1 MSAISETIVREF
13 LEASGFLVQQ
23 GRKFVAPSRRHDSHI
38 DFFATY
44 PAATEPKVDLS
55 FELRPADLKH
65 VRRAVFAVKGW
76 HTETFSAAVIS
87 NSPEIFRFAQPAA
100 AKEAKKVFGTDAGFL
115 KILVAPSLPVSK
127 KLRRE
132 SVEMLNG
139 KGVDG
144 VIEFPAVLSA
154 LIDVVEKNRNYQ
166 RSDVLQ
172 LIRVMKVHGMLR
184 ERQMELFRT
193 AKPRAPRKLK
203 SYGSVV

>member
-38 DFFATY
+38 DFFATH
-44 PAATEPKVDLS
+44 PAATEPQAALP

-76 HTETFSAAVIS
+76 HTETFSAAVMA
-87 NSPEIFRFAQPAA
+87 NSPEIFRFALPAA
-100 AKEAKKVFGTDAGFL
+100 AREAEKVFGTDSGFL
-115 KILVAPSLPVSK
+115 NILVAPSLPASK

-132 SVEMLNG
+132 SIEMLRG

-144 VIEFPAVLSA
+144 VIEFPTVLSA
-154 LIDVVEKNRNYQ
+154 LIDGVEKNRNYQ

-172 LIRVMKVHGMLR
+172 LIRVLKAHGMLQ

-193 AKPRAPRKLK
+193 AKPRAARKPK
-203 SYGSVV
+203 S

>member
-38 DFFATY
+38 DFFATH
-44 PAATEPKVDLS
+44 PAAEPKAALP

-76 HTETFSAAVIS
+76 HTETFSAAVMA
-87 NSPEIFRFAQPAA
+87 NSPEIFRFALPAA
-100 AKEAKKVFGTDAGFL
+100 AREAEKVFGTDSGFL
-115 KILVAPSLPVSK
+115 NILVAPSLPASK

-132 SVEMLNG
+132 SIEMLRG

-154 LIDVVEKNRNYQ
+154 LIDGVEKNRNYQ
-166 RSDVLQ
+166 RSDILQ
-172 LIRVMKVHGMLR
+172 LIRVLKAHGMLR
-184 ERQMELFRT
+184 ERQMELFRA
-193 AKPRAPRKLK
+193 AKPRAARKPK
-203 SYGSVV
+203 S

>member
-38 DFFATY
+38 DFFATH
-44 PAATEPKVDLS
+44 PAATESKAALP

-76 HTETFSAAVIS
+76 HTETFSAAVMA
-87 NSPEIFRFAQPAA
+87 NSPEIFRFALPAA
-100 AKEAKKVFGTDAGFL
+100 AREAEKVFGTDSGFL
-115 KILVAPSLPVSK
+115 NILVAPSLPASK

-132 SVEMLNG
+132 SIEMLRG

-154 LIDVVEKNRNYQ
+154 LIDGVEKNRNYQ
-166 RSDVLQ
+166 RSDILQ
-172 LIRVMKVHGMLR
+172 LIRVLKAHGMLR
-184 ERQMELFRT
+184 EQQMELFRA
-193 AKPRAPRKLK
+193 AKPRAARKPK
-203 SYGSVV
+203 S

>member
-13 LEASGFLVQQ
+13 LEARGFLVQQ

-38 DFFATY
+38 DFFATH
-44 PAATEPKVDLS
+44 PAASEPEAALP
-55 FELRPADLKH
+55 FELRPADLNQI
-65 VRRAVFAVKGW
+65 RRAVFAVKGW
-76 HTETFSAAVIS
+76 HTETFSAAVMA

-100 AKEAKKVFGTDAGFL
+100 AKEAEKVFGTDAVFL
-115 KILVAPSLPVSK
+115 KILVAPSLPSTK

-132 SVEMLNG
+132 SIEMFRS

-154 LIDVVEKNRNYQ
+154 LMDDVEKNRNYQ

-172 LIRVMKVHGMLR
+172 LIRVLKAHGMLR
-184 ERQMELFRT
+184 ERQMELFRA
-193 AKPRAPRKLK
+193 AKPRVARKPK
-203 SYGSVV
+203 P

>member
-38 DFFATY
+38 DFFATH
-44 PAATEPKVDLS
+44 PAATAPKSALP

-76 HTETFSAAVIS
+76 HTETFSAAVMA
-87 NSPEIFRFAQPAA
+87 NSPEIFRFALPAA
-100 AKEAKKVFGTDAGFL
+100 AREAEKVFGTDSGFL
-115 KILVAPSLPVSK
+115 NILVAPSLPASK

-132 SVEMLNG
+132 SIEMLRG

-144 VIEFPAVLSA
+144 VIEFSTVLSA
-154 LIDVVEKNRNYQ
+154 LIDGEEKNRNYQ

-172 LIRVMKVHGMLR
+172 LIRVLKAHGMLR
-184 ERQMELFRT
+184 ERQMELFRA
-193 AKPRAPRKLK
+193 AKPRAARKPK
-203 SYGSVV
+203 S

>member
-38 DFFATY
+38 DFFATH
-44 PAATEPKVDLS
+44 PAAAEPKAALP

-76 HTETFSAAVIS
+76 HTETFSAAVMA
-87 NSPEIFRFAQPAA
+87 NSPEIFRFALPAA
-100 AKEAKKVFGTDAGFL
+100 AREAEKVFGTDSGFL
-115 KILVAPSLPVSK
+115 NILVAPSLPASK

-132 SVEMLNG
+132 SIEMLRG

-144 VIEFPAVLSA
+144 VIEFPTVLSA
-154 LIDVVEKNRNYQ
+154 LIDGVEKNRNYQ

-172 LIRVMKVHGMLR
+172 LIRVLKAHGMLR
-184 ERQMELFRT
+184 ERQMELFRA
-193 AKPRAPRKLK
+193 AKPRAARKPK
-203 SYGSVV
+203 S

>member
-38 DFFATY
+38 DFFATP
-44 PAATEPKVDLS
+44 PAAAEPKAALP

-76 HTETFSAAVIS
+76 HTETFSAAVMA
-87 NSPEIFRFAQPAA
+87 NSPEIFRFALPAA
-100 AKEAKKVFGTDAGFL
+100 AREAEKVFGTDSGFL
-115 KILVAPSLPVSK
+115 NILVAPSLPASK

-132 SVEMLNG
+132 SIEMLRG

-144 VIEFPAVLSA
+144 VIEFPTVLSA
-154 LIDVVEKNRNYQ
+154 LIDGVEKNRNYQ

-172 LIRVMKVHGMLR
+172 LIRVLKAHGMLR
-184 ERQMELFRT
+184 ERQMELFRA
-193 AKPRAPRKLK
+193 AKPRAARKPK
-203 SYGSVV
+203 S

>member
-38 DFFATY
+38 DFFATH
-44 PAATEPKVDLS
+44 PAAAEPKAALP

-76 HTETFSAAVIS
+76 HTETFSAAVMA
-87 NSPEIFRFAQPAA
+87 NSPEIFRFALPAA
-100 AKEAKKVFGTDAGFL
+100 AREAEKVFGTDSGFL
-115 KILVAPSLPVSK
+115 NILVAPSLPASK

-132 SVEMLNG
+132 SIEMLRG

-154 LIDVVEKNRNYQ
+154 LIDGVEKNRNYQ

-172 LIRVMKVHGMLR
+172 LIRVLKAHGMLR
-184 ERQMELFRT
+184 ERQMELFRA
-193 AKPRAPRKLK
+193 AKPRAARKPK
-203 SYGSVV
+203 S

>member
-38 DFFATY
+38 DFFATH
-44 PAATEPKVDLS
+44 PAAAEPKAALP

-76 HTETFSAAVIS
+76 HTETFSAAVMA
-87 NSPEIFRFAQPAA
+87 NSPEIFRFALPAA
-100 AKEAKKVFGTDAGFL
+100 AREAEKVFGTDSGFL
-115 KILVAPSLPVSK
+115 NILVAPSLPASK

-132 SVEMLNG
+132 SIEMLRG

-154 LIDVVEKNRNYQ
+154 LIDGVEKNRNYQ

-172 LIRVMKVHGMLR
+172 LIRVLKAHGMMR
-184 ERQMELFRT
+184 ERQMELFRA
-193 AKPRAPRKLK
+193 AKPRAARKPK
-203 SYGSVV
+203 S

>member
-38 DFFATY
+38 DFFASH
-44 PAATEPKVDLS
+44 PAATESKAALS

-65 VRRAVFAVKGW
+65 IRRAIFAVKGW
-76 HTETFSAAVIS
+76 HTETFSPAVMA

-100 AKEAKKVFGTDAGFL
+100 AKAAVAVFGADTVFL
-115 KILVAPSLPVSK
+115 KILVAPSLPSSK

-132 SVEMLNG
+132 SVNYLRS

-144 VIEFPAVLSA
+144 VIEFPTVLSA
-154 LIDVVEKNRNYQ
+154 VIDSVEKNRNYQ

-172 LIRVMKVHGMLR
+172 LVRVLKAHGMLR
-184 ERQMELFRT
+184 ESQLELFRA
-193 AKPRAPRKLK
+193 AKPRHAAGKPKP
-203 SYGSVV
+203 

>member
-13 LEASGFLVQQ
+13 LEASGFLLQQ

-38 DFFATY
+38 DFYATH
-44 PAATEPKVDLS
+44 PAATEPKAALP

-65 VRRAVFAVKGW
+65 IRRAVFAVKGW
-76 HTETFSAAVIS
+76 HTETFSPAVMA

-100 AKEAKKVFGTDAGFL
+100 AKEAEKIFGTDAAIQ
-115 KILVAPSLPVSK
+115 KILVAPSLPSSK

-132 SVEMLNG
+132 SIEMLRG

-154 LIDVVEKNRNYQ
+154 VIDGVEKNRNYQ

-172 LIRVMKVHGMLR
+172 LIRVLKSHGMLR
-184 ERQMELFRT
+184 ERQMELFRAT
-193 AKPRAPRKLK
+193 RSRAVRKA
-203 SYGSVV
+203 

>member
-38 DFFATY
+38 DFFATH
-44 PAATEPKVDLS
+44 PAAAEPKAALP

-76 HTETFSAAVIS
+76 HTETFSAAVMA
-87 NSPEIFRFAQPAA
+87 NSPEIFRFALPAA
-100 AKEAKKVFGTDAGFL
+100 AREAEKVFGTDSGFL
-115 KILVAPSLPVSK
+115 NILVAPSLPASK

-132 SVEMLNG
+132 SIEMLRG

-154 LIDVVEKNRNYQ
+154 LIDGVEKNRNYQ
-166 RSDVLQ
+166 RSDILQ
-172 LIRVMKVHGMLR
+172 LIRVLKAHGMLR
-184 ERQMELFRT
+184 ERQMELFRA
-193 AKPRAPRKLK
+193 AKPRAARKPK
-203 SYGSVV
+203 S

>member
-38 DFFATY
+38 DFFATH
-44 PAATEPKVDLS
+44 PAAKAATSDLP
-55 FELRPADLKH
+55 FELKPGDLKH
-65 VRRAVFAVKGW
+65 IRRAVFAVKGW
-76 HTETFSAAVIS
+76 HTETFSAAVMA
-87 NSPEIFRFAQPAA
+87 NSPEIFRFALPAA
-100 AKEAKKVFGTDAGFL
+100 AREAEKVFGTDSGFL
-115 KILVAPSLPVSK
+115 NILVAPSLPASK

-132 SVEMLNG
+132 SIEMLRG

-154 LIDVVEKNRNYQ
+154 LIDGVEKNRNYQ

-172 LIRVMKVHGMLR
+172 LIRVLKAHGMLR
-184 ERQMELFRT
+184 ERQMELFRAT
-193 AKPRAPRKLK
+193 KPRMARKPK
-203 SYGSVV
+203 S

>member
-38 DFFATY
+38 DFFATH
-44 PAATEPKVDLS
+44 PAATEPKSALP

-76 HTETFSAAVIS
+76 HTETFSAAVMA
-87 NSPEIFRFAQPAA
+87 NSPEIFRFALPAA
-100 AKEAKKVFGTDAGFL
+100 AREAEKVFGTDSGFL
-115 KILVAPSLPVSK
+115 NILVAPSLPASK

-132 SVEMLNG
+132 SIEMLRG

-144 VIEFPAVLSA
+144 VIEFPTVLSA
-154 LIDVVEKNRNYQ
+154 LIDGVQKNRNYQ

-172 LIRVMKVHGMLR
+172 LIRVLKAHGMLR
-184 ERQMELFRT
+184 ERQMELFRA
-193 AKPRAPRKLK
+193 AKPRAARKPK
-203 SYGSVV
+203 S

>member
-38 DFFATY
+38 DFFATN
-44 PAATEPKVDLS
+44 PAVAKTKASLP
-55 FELRPADLKH
+55 FELQRADLKH
-65 VRRAVFAVKGW
+65 IRHAVVAVKGW
-76 HTETFSAAVIS
+76 HTETFSPAVMT

-100 AKEAKKVFGTDAGFL
+100 AKTVEAVFGADAVIL
-115 KILVAPSLPVSK
+115 RILVAPMLPSTK

-132 SVEMLNG
+132 SIEFLRG

-144 VIEFPAVLSA
+144 VIEFPVVLSA
-154 LIDVVEKNRNYQ
+154 VIDGVEKNRNYQ

-172 LIRVMKVHGMLR
+172 LIRVLKAHGMLR
-184 ERQMELFRT
+184 EPQLELFRA
-193 AKPRAPRKLK
+193 AKPRRAGRKPK
-203 SYGSVV
+203 P

>member
-13 LEASGFLVQQ
+13 LEASGFLLKQ

-38 DFFATY
+38 DFYATH
-44 PAATEPKVDLS
+44 PAATEPKAALP

-65 VRRAVFAVKGW
+65 IRRAVFAVKGW
-76 HTETFSAAVIS
+76 HTETFSAAVMA

-100 AKEAKKVFGTDAGFL
+100 AKEAEKIFGTDAAIQ
-115 KILVAPSLPVSK
+115 KILVAPSLPSSK

-132 SVEMLNG
+132 SIEMLRS

-154 LIDVVEKNRNYQ
+154 VIDGVEKNRNYQ

-172 LIRVMKVHGMLR
+172 LIRVLKSHGMLR
-184 ERQMELFRT
+184 ERQMELFRAT
-193 AKPRAPRKLK
+193 RSRAVRKA
-203 SYGSVV
+203 

>member
-38 DFFATY
+38 DFFATH
-44 PAATEPKVDLS
+44 PAATEPKATLP

-76 HTETFSAAVIS
+76 HTETFSAAVMT
-87 NSPEIFRFAQPAA
+87 NSPEIFRFALPAA
-100 AKEAKKVFGTDAGFL
+100 AREAENVFGTDSGFL
-115 KILVAPSLPVSK
+115 NILVAPSLPASK

-132 SVEMLNG
+132 SIEMLRG

-144 VIEFPAVLSA
+144 VIEFPTVLSA
-154 LIDVVEKNRNYQ
+154 LIDGVEKNRNYQ

-172 LIRVMKVHGMLR
+172 LIRVLKAHGMLR
-184 ERQMELFRT
+184 ERQMELFRA
-193 AKPRAPRKLK
+193 AKPRAARKPK
-203 SYGSVV
+203 S

>member
-13 LEASGFLVQQ
+13 LEAGGFLVQQ

-38 DFFATY
+38 DFFATH
-44 PAATEPKVDLS
+44 PAAAEPKAALP

-76 HTETFSAAVIS
+76 HTETFSAAVMA
-87 NSPEIFRFAQPAA
+87 NSPEIFRFALPAA
-100 AKEAKKVFGTDAGFL
+100 AREAEKVFGTDSGFL
-115 KILVAPSLPVSK
+115 NILVAPSLPASK

-132 SVEMLNG
+132 SIEMLRG

-154 LIDVVEKNRNYQ
+154 LIDGVEKNRNYQ

-172 LIRVMKVHGMLR
+172 LIRVLKAHGMLR
-184 ERQMELFRT
+184 ERQMELFRA
-193 AKPRAPRKLK
+193 AKPRAARKPK
-203 SYGSVV
+203 S

>member
-38 DFFATY
+38 DFFATH
-44 PAATEPKVDLS
+44 PAATESKAVLP
-55 FELRPADLKH
+55 FELQPADLKH
-65 VRRAVFAVKGW
+65 IRRAVFAVKGW
-76 HTETFSAAVIS
+76 HTETFSPAVMA

-100 AKEAKKVFGTDAGFL
+100 AKATEAVFGTEAVSL
-115 KILVAPSLPVSK
+115 KILVAPSLPSSK

-132 SVEMLNG
+132 SVDFLRS

-154 LIDVVEKNRNYQ
+154 VIDGVEKNRNYQ

-172 LIRVMKVHGMLR
+172 LIRVLKAHGMLR
-184 ERQMELFRT
+184 ERQMELFRA
-193 AKPRAPRKLK
+193 AKPRAARKPK
-203 SYGSVV
+203 Q